1 MYKEENKDREPSFEP
16 DTPTNLIEDES
27 DDSPKIIKK
36 MSF

>member
-1 MYKEENKDREPSFEP
+1 MNHEENKDLEQSFEP

-36 MSF
+36 KSL